1 MCLGGRDWV
10 DSRSTPSVLLLFF
23 LKMLDRQL
31 KFTVAITY
39 MLVIVTEICWR
50 LMGFTDFKVEATYG
64 PAFILLLNS

>member
-1 MCLGGRDWV
+1 
-10 DSRSTPSVLLLFF
+10 
-23 LKMLDRQL
+23 
-31 KFTVAITY
+31 